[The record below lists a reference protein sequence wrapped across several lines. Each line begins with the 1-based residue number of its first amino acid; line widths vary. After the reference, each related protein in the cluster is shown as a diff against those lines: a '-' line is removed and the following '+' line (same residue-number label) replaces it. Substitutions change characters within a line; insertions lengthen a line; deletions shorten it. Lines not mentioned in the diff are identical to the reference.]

1 MARSI
6 EKVSL
11 ANLLRNSDAC
21 AQLSRLRQQINEKE
35 HSEPEL
41 ALFMDTD
48 NLIKQLTELR
58 GKVFNKLFS
67 LKTRDLRK
75 TIVDDRE

>member
-1 MARSI
+1 MSAI
-6 EKVSL
+6 E
-11 ANLLRNSDAC
+11 NLKKE
-21 AQLSRLRQQINEKE
+21 LSQLRQQINEKE
-35 HSEPEL
+35 YSEPEL
-41 ALFMDTD
+41 EALFKDTD

>member
-1 MARSI
+1 MSTI
-6 EKVSL
+6 E
-11 ANLLRNSDAC
+11 NLKKE
-21 AQLSRLRQQINEKE
+21 LSRLRQQINEKE

-41 ALFMDTD
+41 EALFKDTD